1 MGFKIDEN
9 IYLIHLTSKLKK
21 QIFNIIFIKY
31 FCFII
36 MKRILETE
44 RLILREFEENN
55 EKDYKGLS
63 SILQDKET
71 MYAYE
76 HAFSD
81 EEVHQWFNNQINRY
95 KTYGFGLWACILKEN
110 NEFIGQCGLTMQ
122 KVDKKIHDSDELL
135 EIGYLFNKNYWHRG
149 FAIEAA
155 IGCKNYAFDV
165 LKAKRVY
172 SIVRDNNIASKK
184 VALRNGMKIIDN
196 IVKHYYNMD
205 MPHYIFCIEKQ

>member
-1 MGFKIDEN
+1 
-9 IYLIHLTSKLKK
+9 
-21 QIFNIIFIKY
+21 
-31 FCFII
+31 

-44 RLILREFEENN
+44 RLILRELEYNKF
-55 EKDYKGLS
+55 DYAGLS

-81 EEVHQWFNNQINRY
+81 DEVNQWFNNQINRY

-110 NEFIGQCGLTMQ
+110 NEFIGQCGLTIQ
-122 KVDKKIHDSDELL
+122 KVDKKIYDSYELL
-135 EIGYLFNKNYWHRG
+135 EIGYLFNKNYWHKG

-155 IGCKNYAFDV
+155 IACKNYAFNV
-165 LKAKRVY
+165 LKEKRVY
-172 SIVRDNNIASKK
+172 SIIRDNNKSSQK
-184 VALRNGMKIIDN
+184 VAIRNGMNIIDN

-205 MPHYIFCIEKQ
+205 MPHYIFCAEKI

>member
-1 MGFKIDEN
+1 
-9 IYLIHLTSKLKK
+9 
-21 QIFNIIFIKY
+21 
-31 FCFII
+31 

-44 RLILREFEENN
+44 RLILREFEEDN

-63 SILQDKET
+63 SILQDRET

-81 EEVHQWFNNQINRY
+81 EEVHQCFNNQINRY

-122 KVDKKIHDSDELL
+122 KVDKKIHDSYELL
-135 EIGYLFNKNYWHRG
+135 EIGYLFNKNYWHKG
-149 FAIEAA
+149 FATEAA

-184 VALRNGMKIIDN
+184 VAVRNGMKIIDN
-196 IVKHYYNMD
+196 IVKHYYNID
-205 MPHYIFCIEKQ
+205 MPHYIFCAENI

>member
-1 MGFKIDEN
+1 M
-9 IYLIHLTSKLKK
+9 KK
-21 QIFNIIFIKY
+21 
-31 FCFII
+31 
-36 MKRILETE
+36 ILETE

-110 NEFIGQCGLTMQ
+110 NDFIGQCGLTMQ
-122 KVDKKIHDSDELL
+122 KVDKKIHDSYEVL
-135 EIGYLFNKNYWHRG
+135 EIGYLFNKNYWHKG
-149 FAIEAA
+149 FATEAA
-155 IGCKNYAFDV
+155 IACKNYAFNV
-165 LKAKRVY
+165 LNADRVY
-172 SIVRDNNIASKK
+172 SIIRDNNIASQK
-184 VALRNGMKIIDN
+184 VAIRNGMKIIDN
-196 IVKHYYNMD
+196 TVKHYYNMD
-205 MPHYIFCIEKQ
+205 MPHYIFCVENI